1 MARGSEN
8 VCEQKSR
15 VNLYRKY
22 CMHPCCSV
30 SSILIIDIT
39 NTYICLFLLLLT
51 YCFQIFVNAR
61 LIIFCTIFDCRL
73 ILHSL
78 SHLCINF
85 INFLIYYNN
94 NCWLIY
100 NLKKKN
106 FQYEI
111 YMKKEKGKINFMLNK
126 IEIVE
131 FRTELYIYIY
141 FYFRFAFSLFIIF
154 SKASK
159 PVLK

>member
-1 MARGSEN
+1 MHHDHAFAA
-8 VCEQKSR
+8 QYKSR
-15 VNLYRKY
+15 YCCSLASIIFRWPEVLKTYVNKNLVLIFIESIACIRV
-22 CMHPCCSV
+22 CCSV

-39 NTYICLFLLLLT
+39 NTYLCLFLLLLT

-94 NCWLIY
+94 NC
-100 NLKKKN
+100 
-106 FQYEI
+106 
-111 YMKKEKGKINFMLNK
+111 
-126 IEIVE
+126 
-131 FRTELYIYIY
+131 
-141 FYFRFAFSLFIIF
+141 
-154 SKASK
+154 
-159 PVLK
+159 